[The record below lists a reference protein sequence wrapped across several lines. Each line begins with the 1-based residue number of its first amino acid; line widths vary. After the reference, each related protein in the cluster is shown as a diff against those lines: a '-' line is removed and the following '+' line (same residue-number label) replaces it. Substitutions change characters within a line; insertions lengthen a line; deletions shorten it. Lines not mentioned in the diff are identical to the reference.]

1 MMEGVLAV
9 SHRNFGRY
17 ILFKEFADD
26 VLGHLYRAGELD
38 QGGVRR
44 TVFLR
49 ILDAPQ
55 IPAEEVIEAF
65 SLARQLTGNLTA
77 AHLATGVECVVE
89 GGVPALAC
97 DYLSAQPL
105 NQVLAR
111 ARNEDFPIPVDNA
124 LLVLEKISLALTAAL
139 AVEFDGRGLVH
150 GFLHPGLILLS
161 TDGEAVVTG
170 FGVAGSLLGMLGEHG
185 LAHQVHPYLAP
196 EVLLTRTPSKR
207 GDVYSLGAILI
218 ELLTGALVPAE
229 PEERIGLLDR
239 LELAHDER
247 PLPDDLKALLRR
259 TIAPRPDDR
268 FSSAVDFKKE
278 LDHLLYGGSYSPT
291 TFNLALFMD
300 RLFRD
305 EIEDEEQE
313 RAAEAALDVT
323 AYQAREPEPE
333 VLSETVPASSRG
345 RGRSLW
351 VGAGIAVVLAA
362 TIAVWWTLTDRSSGR
377 PDMPPTPT
385 AAQIAAQRQQEED
398 RLQAM
403 VEELVQQKMAEKEE
417 EIRQELLDRQARI
430 DDLQR
435 RLRASEQ
442 RARAAQPSSE
452 ELRRQQQ
459 LQQQIA
465 AEEEVQR
472 QRQAELSEADS
483 PRPEPAVSASVAVES
498 AAGAG
503 QTEPAAPAP
512 DATMPPPPTATP
524 RSVATPTVP
533 VVVENSFVDP
543 SEVDTLPV
551 VLKDH
556 PVTWPRMA
564 LHSRRQGVVIV
575 QVTVNAQGE
584 VDQVRVLRADHEG
597 FGIPQA
603 VVEAVRKYRFKPA
616 TKAGV
621 RVTSHATVTQ
631 RYQFRNR

>member
-1 MMEGVLAV
+1 MEGVMAGPYPNYG
-9 SHRNFGRY
+9 SY
-17 ILFKEFADD
+17 ILFKEFTDD
-26 VLGHLYRAGELD
+26 VLGHLYRAGELGR
-38 QGGVRR
+38 GGVRR

-49 ILDAPQ
+49 TLDTPQ
-55 IPAEEVIEAF
+55 VPAGEVIEAF
-65 SLARQLTGNLTA
+65 PLARRIARELTA
-77 AHLATGVECVVE
+77 ANIASGADYVAE
-89 GGVPALAC
+89 GDVPALVC

-105 NQVLAR
+105 NLVLDKAR
-111 ARNEDFPIPVDNA
+111 REDFPIPVDNA
-124 LLVLEKISLALTAAL
+124 LLVLEKISLALTAGL
-139 AVEFDGRGLVH
+139 AIEVEGTALVH

-170 FGVAGSLLGMLGEHG
+170 FGVAGSLLGMLGHHEV
-185 LAHQVHPYLAP
+185 AQQVHPYLAP

-207 GDVYSLGAILI
+207 GDVYSLGALLV
-218 ELLTGALVPAE
+218 ELLTGTTVPAE

-259 TIAPRPDDR
+259 AMAPRPDHR

-278 LDHLLYGGSYSPT
+278 LDRLLYGGSYSPT

-300 RLFRD
+300 RLFRT
-305 EIEDEEQE
+305 EIQSEERE
-313 RAAEAALDVT
+313 RAGESSVDLT
-323 AYQAREPEPE
+323 AYLAREPEPE
-333 VLSETVPASSRG
+333 IPPRAVSAPSHR
-345 RGRSLW
+345 RNRSVWLG
-351 VGAGIAVVLAA
+351 GALAA
-362 TIAVWWTLTDRSSGR
+362 AVTAAAAVWWGVAGRTPGR
-377 PDMPPTPT
+377 PAIPPTPT
-385 AAQIAAQRQQEED
+385 AEQLDAERQQEEA
-398 RLQAM
+398 RLQTM
-403 VEELVQQKMAEKEE
+403 VQELVQQKMAEKEE

-442 RARAAQPSSE
+442 RARPSRPATE
-452 ELRRQQQ
+452 EQLEQRV

-465 AEEEVQR
+465 AEEEAQR
-472 QRQAELSEADS
+472 EQRQALDGRGSPGLEEAIPPTLAAEPS
-483 PRPEPAVSASVAVES
+483 AATPEPTIAE
-498 AAGAG
+498 
-503 QTEPAAPAP
+503 
-512 DATMPPPPTATP
+512 PPTATP
-524 RSVATPTVP
+524 GPAPTPTR
-533 VVVENSFVDP
+533 VVVAENSFVDP
-543 SEVDTLPV
+543 TEVDTLPV

-564 LHSRRQGVVIV
+564 LHSRREGVVIV
-575 QVTVNAQGE
+575 QATVNADGA

-621 RVTSHATVTQ
+621 PVTSHATVTQ